1 MNQEFFSPLSEDV
14 FNFIACKCEEFATA
28 LDFQEQ
34 GNLDKEHVQIWCQNL
49 VALGYGADVVRD
61 FFMLNPDQNEAGLE
75 WLENSIEKWKAE
87 KYKAYSCAKQGCTQ
101 EDIERCFG
109 KCNRNSEGQITNSV
123 FTLVGKK
130 QFEEYQSSEEAADRM
145 DVVLDKVDD
154 GNKDAVFTEQALTDL
169 AILQKVKP
177 EKYEEILEELTDK
190 KVDIKKLE
198 KKLLTSAP
206 ESTGGK
212 TSLIVLT
219 TENAV
224 SPLLLKYTDFKSSVD
239 VLISEKGWLYGYD
252 RGAEDYVPIC
262 NFIPE
267 IFQKY
272 IYDDDIE
279 KTVHLGVRL
288 LIDGSVATEE
298 VILPAA
304 ELKSDKNLYKY
315 FGDMMVIYGHYD
327 MIRTVAFE
335 AAKNVPTTV
344 INYSLGWK
352 RSDVTGKHAF
362 CFSGD
367 SLGDDTV
374 HVADITEL
382 HGYNMQNTEGIA
394 LEEAFA
400 TYMELE
406 SLMTYK
412 PGCMRVLCSYATG
425 SILNAKLMEL
435 GIPPKFLIWLHGMT
449 GSFKTEVGKLLCGLF
464 GKIEN
469 PAANFQDTKAS
480 IEKKLHLC
488 KDSLLLVDDFCPS
501 ASAAEERTKVDK
513 ANMVTR
519 NIGDRVSRGRAK
531 SNMTLSKE
539 YRPRGNVIITGEDI
553 IGGVSTL
560 ARNLSITLTRGD
572 ITSEALTSVQ
582 NKKEHLNSFMKDYI
596 QYVKDNVMD
605 ECKFDLKAMFL
616 SYRNEAQQKK
626 HHRRLAETVANLRLC
641 QTVFNTFLLDKELIT
656 QEEFDKRELFLKD
669 ELGKIVEEQNELI
682 LAEDPAD
689 LFLKAVSEMIVA
701 GELSPASALKPDRS
715 LSNKTI
721 VFFEGDY
728 YYFLPTSLYSKVV
741 EYYRRK
747 DKNFVLSERGVWN
760 VLKDR
765 GILEISPTTD
775 GHADYKINKRIG
787 KRNTRVIVIK
797 KAIVESY

>member
-1 MNQEFFSPLSEDV
+1 MNQEFFSPLSEDI
-14 FNFIACKCEEFATA
+14 FNFIASRCEEFAA
-28 LDFQEQ
+28 SLDFQEQ
-34 GNLDKEHVQIWCQNL
+34 GELDKEHIQLWCQNL
-49 VALGYGADVVRD
+49 AALGYDADVVKD
-61 FFMLNPDQNEAGLE
+61 FFMLNPNQDEAGLE
-75 WLENSIEKWKAE
+75 WLESSIEKWQAE
-87 KYKAYSCAKQGCTQ
+87 KYKAYSCAKQGCSQ

-123 FTLVGKK
+123 YALVSRK
-130 QFEEYQSSEEAADRM
+130 QFEEYQSAEEATDRM
-145 DVVLDKVDD
+145 DVVLDKVDG
-154 GNKDAVFTEQALTDL
+154 GNKDAVFAEQALKDL

-198 KKLLTSAP
+198 KKLLTSVP

-212 TSLIVLT
+212 TSLTVLT
-219 TENAV
+219 PENAV
-224 SPLLLKYTDFKSSVD
+224 SPLLLKYTDFKSSAD

-267 IFQKY
+267 ITQKY

-327 MIRTVAFE
+327 LIRTVAFE
-335 AAKNVPTTV
+335 AAKKVPTTV

-352 RSDVTGKHAF
+352 RSDVTGKYAF
-362 CFSGD
+362 CFSGE

-382 HGYNMQNTEGIA
+382 HGYSMQNTDGIT
-394 LEEAFA
+394 LEEAYA
-400 TYMELE
+400 AYKELE
-406 SLMTYK
+406 NLMTYK
-412 PGCMRVLCSYATG
+412 PGANRVLCTYSSG

-435 GIPPKFLIWLHGMT
+435 GIPPRYLLWIAGLT
-449 GSFKTEVGKLLCGLF
+449 GSFKTEGGKLLCGFF

-480 IEKKLHLC
+480 IEKKMHLC
-488 KDSLLLVDDFCPS
+488 KDCLLLIDDFCPS
-501 ASAAEERTKVDK
+501 SSAAEERAKVDK
-513 ANMVTR
+513 ANMVIR

-560 ARNLSITLTRGD
+560 ARNLLITLTRGD
-572 ITSEALTSVQ
+572 ITSEALSSVQ
-582 NKKEHLNSFMKDYI
+582 NKKEHLNAFMKEYI
-596 QYVKDNVMD
+596 KYVKDNVMD
-605 ECKFDLKAMFL
+605 ECKFDLKEMFI
-616 SYRNEAQQKK
+616 SYRNEAQQTK

-656 QEEFDKRELFLKD
+656 QEEFDTRELFLKD

-682 LAEDPAD
+682 MAEDPAD

-701 GELSPASALKPDRS
+701 GELSPASALKPDRT
-715 LSNKTI
+715 LSSKTI
-721 VFFEGDY
+721 AFFEGDY
-728 YYFLPTSLYSKVV
+728 YYFLPTSLYAKVV

-760 VLKDR
+760 LLKER
-765 GILEISPTTD
+765 GILELNPSTD